1 MLNLPFQIK
10 YRVIDAENPFADLNN
25 HHASKNIVQMFSGD
39 CITLTPSLLQKHYL
53 GRAFFFTSEE
63 IIQIIDQLEFVFH
76 STKRDLTII

>member
-39 CITLTPSLLQKHYL
+39 CITLTPSQLQKHYL
-53 GRAFFFTSEE
+53 KRAFFTSEE
-63 IIQIIDQLEFVFH
+63 IIQIIYQLEFVFR